1 MSDRINTITVVLE
14 KETRDDDC
22 EAILTALRMT
32 KGVRRATPNVTDA
45 GEYMAVERARHEL
58 GQKLWEVLYP
68 KSSR

>member
-32 KGVRRATPNVTDA
+32 KGVLRVTPNVADA

-58 GQKLWEVLYP
+58 SQKLWEVLYP